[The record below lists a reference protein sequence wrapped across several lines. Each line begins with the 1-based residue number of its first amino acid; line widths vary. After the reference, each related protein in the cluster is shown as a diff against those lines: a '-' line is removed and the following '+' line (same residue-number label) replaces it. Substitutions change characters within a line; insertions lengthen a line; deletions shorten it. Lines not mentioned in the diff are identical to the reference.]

1 MARLS
6 EPLIRTE
13 NLHKVYSLGDV
24 QVHALRGID
33 VTVERGEFVAIIG
46 ASGSGKSTFMNL
58 VGCLDR
64 PTKGRY
70 FLGGRDVSTLSRDE
84 LAGVRNSQLGF
95 VFQSFNL
102 LPRTSALENVELPLL
117 YNGASSRD
125 RHQRARELLKLV
137 GLEGREHHHP
147 NQLSGGQ
154 QQRVAIARALVN
166 RPSLLLADEPTGN
179 LDTRT
184 SLEMMETF
192 QRLNQEQDITLLL
205 VTHEADI
212 ASFASRLIQF
222 RDGRVV
228 QDRAVPDRRNAA
240 EERASLPP
248 IEQED
253 DLGDLA
259 DPKREPNQ

>member
-1 MARLS
+1 MS

-102 LPRTSALENVELPLL
+102 LARTSALENVELPLL
-117 YNGASSRD
+117 YDGASSRD
-125 RHQRARELLKLV
+125 RHQRARQLLMLV
-137 GLEGREHHHP
+137 GLEGRERHHP

>member
-1 MARLS
+1 MS
-6 EPLIRTE
+6 EPLVRTE

-33 VTVERGEFVAIIG
+33 VTVEPGEFVAIAG
-46 ASGSGKSTFMNL
+46 ASGSGKSTFMNV

-84 LAGVRNSQLGF
+84 LAGVRNNQLGF

-125 RHQRARELLKLV
+125 RHQRARDLLKLV

-184 SLEMMETF
+184 SLEIMETF

-212 ASFASRLIQF
+212 ASFASRLVQF

-248 IEQED
+248 IEQEG
-253 DLGDLA
+253 DLDDLA
-259 DPKREPNQ
+259 DPEKDLNP

>member
-1 MARLS
+1 LS